1 MILQDLLLSGGMD
14 RDGRMTAGTAR
25 IALLA
30 LLAVL
35 PGACQ
40 RVVPD
45 QEDEVETGVFARPD
59 DLPPFTLQPMGTYE
73 MGNFEPRG
81 DKRCSFA
88 TNPALPP
95 LLLATGFLRQPNSP
109 VDVLV
114 KYGGQIIEGETV
126 TPGGFDAIRDMATF
140 DTGGMIID
148 VARITQEPDGSGPA
162 PPGRALL
169 RMTMAGQEQ
178 AIIEGYWT
186 CTV

>member
-1 MILQDLLLSGGMD
+1 
-14 RDGRMTAGTAR
+14 MTAGFAR

-40 RVVPD
+40 RAGPA
-45 QEDEVETGVFARPD
+45 QEEEAATGVFARPD
-59 DLPPFTLQPMGTYE
+59 DLPPFTLQPMGVYE
-73 MGNFEPRG
+73 MGDFEQRG

-95 LLLATGFLRQPNSP
+95 LLVATGFLRQPTSP

-114 KYGGQIIEGETV
+114 KYGGQIVEGEPV
-126 TPGGFDAIRDMATF
+126 TPGGFDAIRDEATF

-162 PPGRALL
+162 PQGRALL
-169 RMTMAGQEQ
+169 RVTMAGQEQ
-178 AIIEGYWT
+178 EIIAGYWT

>member
-1 MILQDLLLSGGMD
+1 
-14 RDGRMTAGTAR
+14 MTAGVAR
-25 IALLA
+25 ITLLA

-40 RVVPD
+40 RAVPE
-45 QEDEVETGVFARPD
+45 QEDEVSTGVFARPD
-59 DLPPFTLQPMGTYE
+59 DLPPFTLQPMDIYE
-73 MGNFEPRG
+73 MGDFEQRG

-95 LLLATGFLRQPNSP
+95 LLVATGFLRQAASP

-114 KYGGQIIEGETV
+114 KYGGQVVDGESV
-126 TPGGFDAIRDMATF
+126 TPGGFDAILEMATF

-148 VARITQEPDGSGPA
+148 VARISEELDGSGPA

-169 RMTMAGQEQ
+169 RVTMAGQEQ
-178 AIIEGYWT
+178 EIISGYWT